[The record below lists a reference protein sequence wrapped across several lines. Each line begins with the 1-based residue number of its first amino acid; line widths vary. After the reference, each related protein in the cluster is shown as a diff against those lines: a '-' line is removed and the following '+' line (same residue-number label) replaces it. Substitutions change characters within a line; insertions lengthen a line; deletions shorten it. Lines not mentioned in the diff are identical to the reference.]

1 MRRMWAICRKELQM
15 YFYSPVA
22 YVAFAFYFLLTGFF
36 FANDFLYSFSVD
48 IRPMFSNMTL
58 FYLFIIPLLT
68 MRLVSDE
75 LRQGTDEL
83 LLTSP
88 ATITEIIFG
97 KYLAAVAVHLLL
109 VVFSLLYPAIMG
121 TYGSLDHPVL
131 WLSYLGFFLL
141 GASMMAIG
149 LFCSTLS
156 SHQMVAGIAA
166 FAMLLLLWVV
176 DWLGLSIFASGRDF
190 FGQFSIVQR
199 MNNLQKGIFDLPD
212 VLFYVTLSM
221 LFVLL
226 SIQTLERKR
235 WR

>member
-1 MRRMWAICRKELQM
+1 M

-22 YVAFAFYFLLTGFF
+22 YVAFAFYFLLAGFF
-36 FANDFLYSFSVD
+36 FANDFLYSMTVD
-48 IRPMFSNMTL
+48 ISPMFSNMIL
-58 FYLFIIPLLT
+58 FYLFVIPLLT

-88 ATITEIIFG
+88 ASLTEIILG
-97 KYLAAVAVHLLL
+97 KYAAAAFVHFLL

-121 TYGSLDHPVL
+121 NYGSLDQPVL
-131 WLSYLGFFLL
+131 WLSYLGLFLL
-141 GASMMAIG
+141 GAAMMAVG

-156 SHQMVAGIAA
+156 SHQMISGIAA
-166 FAMLLLLWVV
+166 FAMLLLLWVI
-176 DWLGLSIFASGRDF
+176 DWLGYSLFSSARDF
-190 FGQFSIVQR
+190 FEQFSIIYR
-199 MNNLQKGIFDLPD
+199 LSNLQKGILALPD
-212 VLFYVTLSM
+212 VLFYVTLIIM
-221 LFVLL
+221 FLVL

>member
-1 MRRMWAICRKELQM
+1 MRRTWAICRKELQM

-22 YVAFAFYFLLTGFF
+22 YVAFAFYFLLAGFF
-36 FANDFLYSFSVD
+36 FANDFLYSMTVD
-48 IRPMFSNMTL
+48 IRPLFSNMIL

-88 ATITEIIFG
+88 ANITEIILG
-97 KYLAAVAVHLLL
+97 KYAAAVTVHLLL
-109 VVFSLLYPAIMG
+109 VVCSLLYPAIMG
-121 TYGSLDHPVL
+121 VYGELDQPVL
-131 WLSYLGFFLL
+131 WLSYFGLLLL
-141 GASMMAIG
+141 GAAMMAVG

-176 DWLGLSIFASGRDF
+176 DWLGYSIFTSGKDF
-190 FGQFSIVQR
+190 FGLFSIVQR
-199 MNNLQKGIFDLPD
+199 LTNFQKGIFDLPD
-212 VLFYVTLSM
+212 VLFYITMIV
-221 LFVLL
+221 LFVVL